1 MIRRDFFRNIAVLG
15 AAFAMPSFTFNRQK
29 EELEFIHSSSELDTA
44 ILMKRLDQPFTILH
58 IADSHVSL
66 EGDETEEPYVTW
78 SKYMREINLPG
89 THKHFKTSA
98 IVSPMDC
105 LEMTLE
111 IAKERKPD
119 LLVLGGDIVNYPSE
133 LLVKTVFKMLTDTGI
148 PWIYT
153 AGNHDWYYPD
163 EPGDKEELRQKWI
176 EKRLL
181 PLYQG
186 TDPMFNSLIWKNVN
200 IVTVDNST
208 NTILD
213 RQLDFYKQ
221 QMAKPY
227 PIVLF
232 VHIPLRMPGMT
243 MMRRRPESG
252 DTPPVR
258 QEDPNSVKFLDLV
271 MQTPQLAGIF
281 AGHTHENRVTVSKG
295 KIQYVTSQGADGRY
309 RFIHFGQTEK

>member
-1 MIRRDFFRNIAVLG
+1 MAALG
-15 AAFAMPSFTFNRQK
+15 AAFTLPSFTFKRQDG
-29 EELEFIHSSSELDTA
+29 EQEFVHSSSELETTL
-44 ILMKRLDQPFTILH
+44 LMKHPNEPFTILH

-89 THKHFKTSA
+89 THRHFKTGA
-98 IVSPMDC
+98 VVSPMDC
-105 LEMTLE
+105 LEMTLG

-133 LLVKTVFKMLTDTGI
+133 LLVNTVLEMLTDTGI

-163 EPGDKEELRQKWI
+163 EPGDKDELRQKWI
-176 EKRLL
+176 RKRLL
-181 PLYQG
+181 PLYRG
-186 TDPMFNSLIWKNVN
+186 TDPMFHSLIWKGVN

-213 RQLDFYKQ
+213 RQLDFYRQ
-221 QMAKPY
+221 QIAKPY
-227 PIVLF
+227 PVVLF
-232 VHIPLRMPGMT
+232 VHIPLQMPGMP
-243 MMRRRPESG
+243 MRRRPASG
-252 DTPPVR
+252 DTPDVR
-258 QEDPNSVKFLDLV
+258 EDDPNSVKFLGLV

-309 RFIHFGQTEK
+309 RFIRFGQTAE

>member
-1 MIRRDFFRNIAVLG
+1 MIRRDFFRNVAALG
-15 AAFAMPSFTFNRQK
+15 AVFAMPSFTLNRQ
-29 EELEFIHSSSELDTA
+29 EEEQEFIHSSSELDTNL
-44 ILMKRLDQPFTILH
+44 LMTHLDEPFTILH
-58 IADSHVSL
+58 ITDSHVSL

-78 SKYMREINLPG
+78 SKSMREINLPG
-89 THKHFKTSA
+89 THKHFKTGA
-98 IVSPMDC
+98 VVSPMDC

-133 LLVKTVFKMLTDTGI
+133 LLVKTVLKMLNETNI

-176 EKRLL
+176 RKRLL

-186 TDPMFNSLIWKNVN
+186 TDPMFNSLIWKGIN

-213 RQLDFYKQ
+213 SQLDFYRQ
-221 QMAKPY
+221 QMAKPC

-243 MMRRRPESG
+243 MCHRYESG
-252 DTPPVR
+252 ATPPVR
-258 QEDPNSVKFLDLV
+258 REDPNSIKFLELV
-271 MQTPQLAGIF
+271 MQTPLLAGIF
-281 AGHTHENRVTVSKG
+281 AGHTHENKVTVSKG

-309 RFIHFGQTEK
+309 RFIRFRQIEK